1 MAIISLNNTQLLL
14 IERDL
19 NGLEILM
26 PMQIFTIAGKIDDQI
41 KFPKLETN
49 EKYKVICK
57 IIKKIDRAMYT
68 ILPNEYYDLIN
79 IEKKGI
85 ENKEAEVM
93 KQRLVNVL
101 CKNVDIP
108 VLTEYDETKFIEIVV
123 NSITQ
128 AMIKGNYL

>member
-1 MAIISLNNTQLLL
+1 MGIISLNNTQLLL

-41 KFPKLETN
+41 RFPKLETE

-57 IIKKIDRAMYT
+57 IIKKIDRAMYNV
-68 ILPNEYYDLIN
+68 LPNEYYDLIN
-79 IEKKGI
+79 IENKGI
-85 ENKEAEVM
+85 ENKEAEVI
-93 KQRLVNVL
+93 KQRLVDVL
-101 CKNVDIP
+101 SKYIDIP
-108 VLTEYDETKFIEIVV
+108 VLTEHDETKFIEIVAKE
-123 NSITQ
+123 ITQ

>member
-1 MAIISLNNTQLLL
+1 MGIISLNNTQLLL

-41 KFPKLETN
+41 RFPKLETE

-57 IIKKIDRAMYT
+57 IIKKIDRAMYNV
-68 ILPNEYYDLIN
+68 LPNEYYDLIN
-79 IEKKGI
+79 IENKGI
-85 ENKEAEVM
+85 ENKEAEVI
-93 KQRLVNVL
+93 KQRLVDVL
-101 CKNVDIP
+101 RKYIDIP
-108 VLTEYDETKFIEIVV
+108 VLTEHDETKFIEIVAKE
-123 NSITQ
+123 ITQ